1 MSLLADALDQLLDAC
16 PDVGSCAE
24 RLERGSFLFPA
35 AFAEVPAEP
44 PAPFEL
50 VTRVPLEP

>member
-16 PDVGSCAE
+16 PDVGSGAD

-35 AFAEVPAEP
+35 AFAEVPTEP
-44 PAPFEL
+44 SAPIEL
-50 VTRVPLEP
+50 VTRVPFEP